1 MAVRIKAIFCVL
13 MVSALPA
20 RAQSILG
27 TVRRAGGDPME
38 GVHVLLP
45 QTHRGAVTGPDGKY
59 VIDQVAPGEHEI
71 EFRHVGFGT
80 VRSWVWVPEGGPGV
94 MDVVMEPESVQLQ
107 SIVVTAEGHAGA
119 MLSRATRSVAVLGE
133 DDLRELQGRS
143 LGELLSRLP
152 GVTTLSTGPS
162 ISKPVIRGLHS
173 QRILVMQDG
182 VGLEGQQWGG
192 EHAPEIDP
200 FSASRIEV
208 VKGAASVEYGAGA
221 IGGVVRIDPADLP
234 ENSAVGGV
242 ASLRG
247 YTGNRQAAASIMLEG
262 GPRSVPGLGW
272 RARISGRRAGDSS
285 TPDYVLGNTGFAEL
299 DANLSVGYHRGRSGV
314 HVLASRFSTE
324 LGLYKGAHIGNV
336 DDLLRAIERAQP
348 LTEYDFTWDIAAPRQ
363 EITHDVALLRGHLGL
378 RSGDVIEGHAGFQ
391 ANRRAE
397 YDAHSRNGDPSQ
409 PAFALDLLSQSFDL
423 KFRARPRGP
432 WLGVV
437 GLSLMNQTNR
447 NGESGFLIPNYHA
460 LTAGAFGFVSR
471 VSRRWT
477 HEAGLRVDLRR
488 MEAWPRERLSVGPFV
503 RRTHEWTA
511 ISANL
516 GTIRKIGRH
525 WSVAAQASIAW
536 RPPGVNELY
545 NFGVH
550 HGTAQFEVGD
560 PDLGVERSR
569 SGDLTVRHE
578 SERWMTEVSVFVNH
592 IDGFIHLVPE
602 SRPRVTIRG
611 SFPSFRY
618 GHSDALLTGFDAGM
632 TVALGRGFSTE
643 TSLSVVR
650 GTDRQADRPLIFM
663 PADRARLRLARSVA
677 SGRHSAEIGVHA
689 TVVARQTRYPE
700 GVDFAEPPAAY
711 RLIGLDATG
720 RIRTGSRTVDV
731 TISADNL
738 LNRSYRDYL
747 SRYRYFV
754 DDPGRTVTF
763 GLRVPFG
770 SAD

>member
-1 MAVRIKAIFCVL
+1 MVIRIKTILCVL
-13 MVSALPA
+13 MCSALPA
-20 RAQSILG
+20 AAQSILG
-27 TVRRAGGDPME
+27 TVRNAGGEPME

-45 QTHRGAVTGPDGKY
+45 QSHRGAVTGLDGTY
-59 VIDQVAPGEHEI
+59 IIDHVATGEHEI
-71 EFRHVGFGT
+71 EFRYVGYAT
-80 VRSWVWVPEGGPGV
+80 LKSWVWVPEDGPGV
-94 MDVVMEPESVQLQ
+94 FDVVLEPESVQMQTIL
-107 SIVVTAEGHAGA
+107 ITAEGHAGA
-119 MLSRATRSVAVLGE
+119 MLSRATRSVAILGE

-143 LGELLSRLP
+143 LGDLLSRLP
-152 GVTTLSTGPS
+152 GVTTLTTGPS

-208 VKGAASVEYGAGA
+208 VKGAAAVEYGAGA

-234 ENSAVGGV
+234 ENTSVGGV
-242 ASLRG
+242 VSLRG
-247 YTGNRQAAASIMLEG
+247 YTGNRQGAASIMLEG

-272 RARISGRRAGDSS
+272 RARISGRRAGDSR

-299 DANLSVGYHRGRSGV
+299 DANLSVGYHRGRSGM

-336 DDLLRAIERAQP
+336 EDLLRAMERGQP
-348 LTEYDFTWDIAAPRQ
+348 LTEYAFTWDIAAPRQ
-363 EITHDVALLRGHLGL
+363 EITHDVALVRGHLGL
-378 RSGDVIEGHAGFQ
+378 RSGDVVEGHVGLQ
-391 ANRRAE
+391 SNRRAE
-397 YDAHSRNGDPSQ
+397 FDAHSRSGDASQ
-409 PAFALDLLSQSFDL
+409 PAFSLDLLSQSFDL

-460 LTAGAFGFVSR
+460 LTAGAFSFVTRISK
-471 VSRRWT
+471 RWT
-477 HEAGLRVDLRR
+477 HEAGIRVDLRR

-516 GTIRKIGRH
+516 GTIRKIGEH
-525 WSVAAQASIAW
+525 WSVATQASLAW

-569 SGDLTVRHE
+569 SGDVTVRHE
-578 SERWMTEVSVFVNH
+578 SERWTAEVSVFVNH

-602 SRPRVTIRG
+602 AQPRVTIRG

-618 GHSDALLTGFDAGM
+618 GHADALLTGFDAGL
-632 TVALGRGFSTE
+632 TLALGHGFSTE

-650 GTDRQADRPLIFM
+650 GTDRLADQPLIFM
-663 PADRARLRLARSVA
+663 PADRARLRFARSLVA
-677 SGRHSAEIGVHA
+677 GSRSVEVGINASI
-689 TVVARQTRYPE
+689 VARQTRYPE
-700 GVDFAEPPAAY
+700 GIDFAEPPPAY
-711 RLIGLDATG
+711 ELVGLDATG
-720 RIRTGSRTVDV
+720 RFQMGSQHVDV

-738 LNRSYRDYL
+738 FNRSYRDYL

-754 DDPGRTVTF
+754 DDPGRTISL
-763 GLRVPFG
+763 GLRMPFG